1 MELSNIYLISLRL
14 SSLKRW
20 AEAEVIQP
28 AMLQT
33 FGQPEAGLAGCLL
46 VGSLTVTD
54 CATADSPHVSPEDSQ
69 SDHEPGR

>member
-20 AEAEVIQP
+20 AEAEVIEP

-33 FGQPEAGLAGCLL
+33 VGNVGQPEAGWMFI
-46 VGSLTVTD
+46 SWQFD
-54 CATADSPHVSPEDSQ
+54 CD
-69 SDHEPGR
+69 

>member
-33 FGQPEAGLAGCLL
+33 FGQPEAAGLAGWMFI
-46 VGSLTVTD
+46 SWQFD
-54 CATADSPHVSPEDSQ
+54 CD
-69 SDHEPGR
+69 